1 MLSSETHPE
10 SDLIL
15 ALDVGTLSV
24 RAIVY
29 DHAGHQIASSAE
41 SIRLNRINDVEI
53 EQDPD
58 EILNNLVKAME
69 QVLACSEIEGRQIS
83 VAGLSSQ
90 RSSVV
95 CWNRVTGRS
104 LSPVISWQDRRA
116 FAYLE
121 PLEKQAHKIKEI
133 SGLILSPHY
142 GASKLRWLLDNSP
155 SLSQEKDLIFGPLAA
170 FIVTNLVEDHPR
182 IVDHVNA
189 SRTQLMDLHKRNW
202 SKKLLSDFELSADL
216 LPECRPTQFRYGR
229 LKNSQITLEAVNG
242 DQNAAIHGAGQLEE
256 GTFIVNIGTGAFVLL
271 PTGDTPIHH
280 PRLLASVANSDSDTA
295 TYLLEGTV
303 NGAGAAIQWAAE
315 EWDQPDLSQN
325 LEQWLKEVETPPI
338 FVNTIGG
345 LGSPMWEEGPKP
357 TFIPT
362 LNGDGTT
369 REGTTAEKAVA
380 IVESIIFLIHINLD
394 AITSTG
400 QDVKRIRISGGLS
413 SVDGLCQMLADM
425 SQRLVIRSEIRQSTS
440 RGIAWLAGKPAAD
453 WSDLEDDY
461 FLPKQNR
468 PLQNRY
474 RTFCQ
479 ALGWN

>member
-1 MLSSETHPE
+1 MLSSVVD

-29 DHAGHQIASSAE
+29 DQMGQLVASASQPVK
-41 SIRLNRINDVEI
+41 LNRISDIEI
-53 EQDPD
+53 EQNPD
-58 EILNNLVKAME
+58 EIFSNLVAAMDE
-69 QVLACSEIEGRQIS
+69 VLSHADVVGRNIS

-95 CWNRVTGRS
+95 CWDRETGKP

-116 FAYLE
+116 YTYLD
-121 PLEKQAHKIKEI
+121 PLERQAHKIKEI

-142 GASKLRWLLDNSP
+142 GASKLRWLLDNNAK
-155 SLSQEKDLIFGPLAA
+155 LSNGQDFMFGPLAA
-170 FIVTNLVEDHPR
+170 FIVKNLVENHPE

-189 SRTQLMDLHKRNW
+189 SRTQLMDLQARNW
-202 SKKLLSDFELSADL
+202 SKKLLKQFELSADH
-216 LPECRPTQFRYGR
+216 LPECRPTQYTYGF
-229 LKNSQITLEAVNG
+229 LKNSSISLQAVNG
-242 DQNAAIHGAGQLEE
+242 DQNAAIHGAGQLEP

-271 PTGDTPIHH
+271 PTGSTPVHH
-280 PRLLASVANSDSDTA
+280 PRLLASVANSTTDSA

-315 EWDQPDLSQN
+315 EWDQPDLSHN
-325 LEQWLKEVETPPI
+325 LEQWLTEVELPPI

-357 TFIPT
+357 HFIANPNAKT
-362 LNGDGTT
+362 
-369 REGTTAEKAVA
+369 EAKTAEKAVA

-413 SVDGLCQMLADM
+413 SVDGLCQLLADM

-440 RGIAWLAGKPAAD
+440 RGIAWLAGKPSAD
-453 WSDLEDDY
+453 WSHLEDDY

-468 PLQNRY
+468 PLQSRY
-474 RTFCQ
+474 RAFCQ
-479 ALGWN
+479 AIGWN

>member
-1 MLSSETHPE
+1 MTTLVTDSE
-10 SDLIL
+10 LIL

-29 DHAGHQIASSAE
+29 DQTGHLVATAAQPV
-41 SIRLNRINDVEI
+41 RLNRMSDIEI

-58 EILNNLVKAME
+58 EILNNLVQAME
-69 QVLACSEIEGRQIS
+69 DVLSDSAVVGRKIT

-95 CWNRVTGRS
+95 CWDRQTGKA
-104 LSPVISWQDRRA
+104 LSPVLSWQDRRA
-116 FAYLE
+116 YSYLD
-121 PLEKQAHKIKEI
+121 PLDRQAHQIKKI

-142 GASKLRWLLDNSP
+142 GASKLRWLLDHNQNLKS
-155 SLSQEKDLIFGPLAA
+155 SADFMFGPLAA
-170 FIVTNLVEDHPR
+170 FIVTNLVEHQPG

-189 SRTQLMDLHKRNW
+189 SRTQLMDLQERNW
-202 SKKLLSDFELSADL
+202 SKKLLEEFELSANQ
-216 LPECRPTQFRYGR
+216 LPECRPTQFRYGT
-229 LKNSQITLEAVNG
+229 LKNSTISLEAVNG
-242 DQNAAIHGAGQLEE
+242 DQNAAIHGAGQLEA

-271 PTGDTPIHH
+271 PTGNTPIHH
-280 PRLLASVANSDSDTA
+280 PRLLASVANSNSESA
-295 TYLLEGTV
+295 TYLIEGTV

-315 EWDQPDLSQN
+315 EWNQPNLSLN
-325 LEQWLKEVETPPI
+325 LEQWLKEVEAPPV

-357 TFIPT
+357 HFIP
-362 LNGDGTT
+362 NPDKADDP
-369 REGTTAEKAVA
+369 TTAEKAVA

-413 SVDGLCQMLADM
+413 SVDGLCQLLADM

-440 RGIAWLAGKPAAD
+440 RGIAWLAGQTADLELTD

-468 PLQNRY
+468 SLQSRY
-474 RTFCQ
+474 RVFCQ
-479 ALGWN
+479 AIGWN

>member
-1 MLSSETHPE
+1 MPISSTDSE
-10 SDLIL
+10 LIL

-24 RAIVY
+24 RAIIY
-29 DHAGHQIASSAE
+29 DQTGHLVASAAQP
-41 SIRLNRINDVEI
+41 IRLNRLSDIEI

-58 EILNNLVKAME
+58 EIFNNLILVME
-69 QVLACSEIEGRQIS
+69 DALSDSAVAGRKITI
-83 VAGLSSQ
+83 AGLSSQ

-95 CWNRVTGRS
+95 CWDRQTGKA
-104 LSPVISWQDRRA
+104 LSPVLSWQDRRA
-116 FAYLE
+116 YAYLD
-121 PLEKQAHKIKEI
+121 PLDRQAHQIKEI

-142 GASKLRWLLDNSP
+142 GASKLRWLLDNNQNLNAGS
-155 SLSQEKDLIFGPLAA
+155 DFMFGPLAA
-170 FIVTNLVEDHPR
+170 FIVTNLVEHQPG

-189 SRTQLMDLHKRNW
+189 SRTQLMDLQARNW
-202 SKKLLSDFELSADL
+202 SKNLLKEFELSADQ
-216 LPECRPTQFRYGR
+216 LPECRPTQFRYGN
-229 LKNSQITLEAVNG
+229 LKNSTISLEAVNG
-242 DQNAAIHGAGQLEE
+242 DQNAAIHGAGQLEP

-271 PTGDTPIHH
+271 PTGNSPIHH
-280 PRLLASVANSDSDTA
+280 PRLLASVANSNSESA
-295 TYLLEGTV
+295 TYLIEGTV

-315 EWDQPDLSQN
+315 EWNQPNLSHN
-325 LEQWLKEVETPPI
+325 LEQWLKEVETPPV

-357 TFIPT
+357 YFIP
-362 LNGDGTT
+362 NPDAAGDP
-369 REGTTAEKAVA
+369 TTAEKAVA

-413 SVDGLCQMLADM
+413 SVDGLCQLLADM

-440 RGIAWLAGKPAAD
+440 RGIAWLAGQAADLELTD

-468 PLQNRY
+468 PLQSRY
-474 RTFCQ
+474 RVFCQ
-479 ALGWN
+479 AIGWN